1 MSVNT
6 PNVAQRLVSI
16 CGPCGVRYKNMVW
29 HELKLTPE
37 AFKQPLLFDNEFG
50 GAANLLQY
58 LTALKPLKAPCWDSS
73 NSFLTH
79 HYRLLVSPLTLIF
92 SLSLIE

>member
-1 MSVNT
+1 M
-6 PNVAQRLVSI
+6 L
-16 CGPCGVRYKNMVW
+16 W

-50 GAANLLQY
+50 GAANLVQY

-73 NSFLTH
+73 DSFLTL

-92 SLSLIE
+92 FLSLSY